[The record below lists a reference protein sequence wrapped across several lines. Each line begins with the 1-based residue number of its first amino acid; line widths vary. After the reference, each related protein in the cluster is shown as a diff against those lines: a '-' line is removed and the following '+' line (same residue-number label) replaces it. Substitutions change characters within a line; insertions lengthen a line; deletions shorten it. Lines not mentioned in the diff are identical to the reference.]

1 MKSQKQMLEDYEEEL
16 RNYDKWICLLAKD
29 YNCTKKTLRPMEML
43 GSGDYEK
50 IMQWNSKISGMEQVL
65 GLTQE
70 EAKKYEEKNLS
81 KE

>member
-1 MKSQKQMLEDYEEEL
+1 MKSQKQMIEDYEEEL
-16 RNYDKWICLLAKD
+16 RNYDKWICLLVKE

-43 GSGDYEK
+43 DNSDYNK

-70 EAKKYEEKNLS
+70 ETKKYEEKNFS